1 MQFHQAIKYIRKKVN
16 MTQDEISKDIV
27 SRTSYSRFENGD
39 RVLSISDIEKL
50 ANRLGIQLSDIID
63 IQNEKNQVLLFITQ
77 QCKEAFAGNL
87 DIEDIEA
94 LYRYTDDLKDRS
106 MTYLRYHYYVRQHFN
121 HVSNLIPELSKK
133 DTDYV
138 YKEIKARKNITA
150 IYLQFI
156 IDFTAHFSDEQILDI
171 STIFKDYD
179 FRQISSLNY
188 RYAHQLPDAL
198 FNLADRS
205 IDRATKVTSKI
216 KKDLLNNASKILET
230 LINYQKIKYSSD
242 HVLLYRFSK
251 YRLEYYKTENP
262 NLRQQAIL
270 NLREFLEELYY
281 LKSKS
286 PIRHVYAEECV
297 KSIENLLSGND
308 PSEVINY
315 IIN

>member
-1 MQFHQAIKYIRKKVN
+1 M
-16 MTQDEISKDIV
+16 D
-27 SRTSYSRFENGD
+27 
-39 RVLSISDIEKL
+39 
-50 ANRLGIQLSDIID
+50 
-63 IQNEKNQVLLFITQ
+63 
-77 QCKEAFAGNL
+77 
-87 DIEDIEA
+87 
-94 LYRYTDDLKDRS
+94 
-106 MTYLRYHYYVRQHFN
+106 YL
-121 HVSNLIPELSKK
+121 
-133 DTDYV
+133 
-138 YKEIKARKNITA
+138 
-150 IYLQFI
+150 
-156 IDFTAHFSDEQILDI
+156 
-171 STIFKDYD
+171 
-179 FRQISSLNY
+179 
-188 RYAHQLPDAL
+188 
-198 FNLADRS
+198 
-205 IDRATKVTSKI
+205 